1 MQMGADINLR
11 ITRCFFFMF
20 LLCIP
25 EKHNLIIT
33 AEDTLIC
40 FIYLYILLTL
50 LDLMFSWCSIMRKVA
65 KG

>member
-33 AEDTLIC
+33 AEDSLSFVL
-40 FIYLYILLTL
+40 FIYIYSLY
-50 LDLMFSWCSIMRKVA
+50 F
-65 KG
+65 